1 MTLQINI
8 GEAKTRLSEL
18 IARVEAGEEVVIARD
33 NKAVAKLSRVRH
45 PDDVKA
51 LIEDLIAAQKKRAP
65 TTIEEILLWRDEDR
79 SL

>member
-45 PDDVKA
+45 AND
-51 LIEDLIAAQKKRAP
+51 IEAVIDEILASRADRAS
-65 TTIEEILLWRDEDR
+65 TSVEEILSWRDEGR
-79 SL
+79 KF